1 MAHADDLDLLMKT
14 VVDLKEAFL
23 SLVWEGENMGC
34 G

>member
-1 MAHADDLDLLMKT
+1 MAHANDLDLLLKT

-23 SLVWEGENMGC
+23 SLVQVGDDMGS